1 MPGVADPLAEPI
13 LRLTHLQYDTV
24 LAHCFDGFPE
34 EACGVLTGP
43 YVDGYPTGEVAG
55 VYPCRNADA
64 SARTYTVDSLD
75 LLGAMREAEER
86 GHEVIGVWH
95 SHTHT
100 DAYPSATDV
109 RQAVDPT
116 WCYVIVSLKS
126 GEPVLRG
133 YFIRDGLITECPV
146 AVG

>member
-1 MPGVADPLAEPI
+1 VAEPLATPV
-13 LRLTHLQYDTV
+13 LRMTHAQYDTV

-34 EACGVLTGP
+34 EACGLLAGP
-43 YVDGYPTGEVAG
+43 FEDGAPTGEVG
-55 VYPCRNADA
+55 EVYPCRNADA
-64 SARTYTVDSLD
+64 SARTYTVDSKD
-75 LLGAMREAEER
+75 LLAAMRDADDR
-86 GHEVIGVWH
+86 GIDVIGVWH

-133 YFIRDGLITECPV
+133 YFIRDGVIGECPV